1 MADSREQFG
10 KNSIWNTSTPSD
22 ITERLSFYVGEA
34 GHFYALP
41 EYCVT
46 RDRHDSF
53 LLLYTV
59 KGQGY
64 VKTENIEFL
73 LDEGTGLF
81 FDCRHPHSYGS
92 VENSWEFYWM
102 HVTGPGAL
110 LYYESLN
117 APEPFI
123 LKDSES
129 FVRNFNDVLKS
140 MVQPDTLSR
149 LKTESLT
156 NRLFYRIASE
166 TVPTE
171 GESDINGLIRK
182 ISAFIDENYQS
193 SITVRDIATHFN
205 ISEYYLIRRFKSI
218 MGMPPYNY
226 LINRRIAEAK
236 KILALTEDP
245 VSEVALK
252 CGFSDSAGF
261 IACFKSRTGSTP
273 LQYRKDFRS

>member
-1 MADSREQFG
+1 MAGSQNKFRD
-10 KNSIWNTSTPSD
+10 NSIWNTSVQAE
-22 ITERLSFYVGEA
+22 ITGRLNFAVSEA

-46 RDRHDSF
+46 RERHDSF

-64 VKTENIEFL
+64 VKTQNIEIL
-73 LDEGTGLF
+73 LKEGTGFF

-92 VENSWEFYWM
+92 VKAGWEFYWM

-110 LYYESLN
+110 LYHDSLKSGE
-117 APEPFI
+117 AFEI
-123 LKDSES
+123 KDSES
-129 FVRNFNDVLKS
+129 FVRNFNDILS
-140 MVQPDTLSR
+140 IMVHPDTLSR
-149 LKTESLT
+149 LKAESLT

-166 TVPTE
+166 TMSV
-171 GESDINGLIRK
+171 GDDSDINALIHR
-182 ISAFIDENYQS
+182 IAAYIDENFQGDIS
-193 SITVRDIATHFN
+193 VKDIADKFN

-218 MGMPPYNY
+218 MGLPPYNY

-236 KILALTEDP
+236 KALALTDEP
-245 VSEVALK
+245 VGEIAVT

-261 IACFKSRTGSTP
+261 IASFKSRTGTTP